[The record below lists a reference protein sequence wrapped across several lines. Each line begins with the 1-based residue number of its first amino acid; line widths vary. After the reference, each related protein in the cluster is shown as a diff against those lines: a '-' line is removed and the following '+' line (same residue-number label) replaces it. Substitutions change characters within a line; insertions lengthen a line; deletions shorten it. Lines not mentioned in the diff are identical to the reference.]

1 MLSRYGD
8 IMTDD
13 KSQGGRARV
22 APTGKRFGIGTRTP
36 VQATDQMKIA
46 IERDAAGDKVSDDE
60 AAAPLTTPKPDAT
73 TEDIEAQIKV
83 SRAKIAGMRPSLEK
97 QTILAHISRLRSF
110 VSAKRWLQ
118 KAPRPH

>member
-1 MLSRYGD
+1 
-8 IMTDD
+8 MTDD
-13 KSQGGRARV
+13 KSQGGRARI
-22 APTGKRFGIGTRTP
+22 APTSKRFGIGTRTS

-46 IERDAAGDKVSDDE
+46 IEREAAGADE
-60 AAAPLTTPKPDAT
+60 AAAPLTTLKPDAT
-73 TEDIEAQIKV
+73 TEDIEAQIKA

-118 KAPRPH
+118 KAPKPH